1 MRACPFACRPGTDVG
16 AQRHAPL
23 RRCPMSCPI
32 LWTNGHEN
40 PIPSLPVIRESTR
53 SPQRRGEHGG
63 NRAGPRAPHA
73 LPAIA
78 PSITGLSRKPR
89 SMSCLERD
97 GPSHRIS
104 TGFRSLNATSCNDLL
119 ADYPDSEVQERLRTR
134 QVSSSRMPPEW
145 LHWPNWSVN
154 FDGANHLRQK
164 AQEMPKTRP
173 AMSESG
179 GGQVWSAFPQKNHG
193 KRFNCPKIVW
203 RNRCRFFLGWEAG
216 VPEVG
221 YPSPLWVCSSPIAGV
236 RLVPANRGFHCGDL
250 PSSSVPG
257 CKTMRNYYW
266 QVAYRSFMTDNPVL
280 GARH

>member
-1 MRACPFACRPGTDVG
+1 MSLSSTICWQITPIRRPRKDSAQGRWVCPEFL
-16 AQRHAPL
+16 L
-23 RRCPMSCPI
+23 R
-32 LWTNGHEN
+32 
-40 PIPSLPVIRESTR
+40 
-53 SPQRRGEHGG
+53 
-63 NRAGPRAPHA
+63 
-73 LPAIA
+73 
-78 PSITGLSRKPR
+78 
-89 SMSCLERD
+89 
-97 GPSHRIS
+97 
-104 TGFRSLNATSCNDLL
+104 GFRSSNCSL
-119 ADYPDSEVQERLRTR
+119 
-134 QVSSSRMPPEW
+134 
-145 LHWPNWSVN
+145 N
-154 FDGANHLRQK
+154 FDGVNNLRQK
-164 AQEMPKTRP
+164 PTKMLEMMLPV
-173 AMSESG
+173 SESG